1 MKQLTVFEKHQLR
14 IARRTL
20 KMNDPMAS
28 VMGGM
33 TKQEAREII
42 KKLDNKQKEIKT
54 K

>member
-14 IARRTL
+14 IARKTL
-20 KMNDPMAS
+20 KMNDPMALI
-28 VMGGM
+28 MGGM
-33 TKQEAREII
+33 TKEEAEKII